1 MFIRLVPLHGTFLIT
16 LFYYVQ
22 KPAEGVFHLIQLI
35 NHRSNSAVSSK
46 PSVFAYTQI
55 QPFSYIMKK
64 NPIFKKYS
72 VCSSSRDE

>member
-1 MFIRLVPLHGTFLIT
+1 MFTRFVPLHSTYLIA

-22 KPAEGVFHLIQLI
+22 KPAASVFQLIQFI

-55 QPFSYIMKK
+55 QPFSYIMRK
-64 NPIFKKYS
+64 NPMFKKYS
-72 VCSSSRDE
+72 VCSSSGDE